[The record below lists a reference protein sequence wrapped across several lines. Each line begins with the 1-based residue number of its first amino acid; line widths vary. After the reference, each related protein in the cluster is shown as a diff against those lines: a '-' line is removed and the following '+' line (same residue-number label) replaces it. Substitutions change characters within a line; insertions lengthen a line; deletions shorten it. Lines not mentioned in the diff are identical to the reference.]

1 MTCAPTK
8 RAWSLS
14 VRLGWRLAAVMLV
27 AILLAAAA
35 VAWRALATVH
45 ELDDSALQN
54 QAWLIA
60 SRLPASR
67 EGIGRVTLPED
78 VVAPFRASDG
88 DNVFMVYQGDRLL
101 TASDPSA
108 ETHLAPLLPHPFAS
122 GFFRLP
128 AMPKHEHGMIGLIA
142 KTGPWHVV
150 VLQGRE
156 QTTVLLDS
164 LMENFLVGSVW
175 LLLPIGLATIL
186 VGVLTLRQGLQ
197 PLRQVSAAAA
207 LINPA
212 QPGARLP
219 AAELPAEIVP
229 LVRVMNE
236 ALTRLEQALD
246 AQRRFVGE
254 AAHALRTP
262 LAVLTARLDMLDEQP
277 GVAALRRDTDRMGRL
292 VGQLLNMARLEE
304 LPLDVTQWLDL
315 RAVAVD
321 AITGLVPLAL
331 RDNVDLALCEAPP
344 VPPVRGNHAALVL
357 AVTNLIEN
365 ALSHAPPGS
374 AVEVAITPPAT
385 ITVLDRG
392 PGVPQDLRERIFGRF
407 ERGPAPREGGA
418 GLGLA
423 IVAGIAAAHGGTVRA
438 TERAGGG
445 AAFVLALEQGG
456 LVAGGHDGDHV
467 LPVRPTGGARP
478 RQAAAGQLEQH
489 GAPAGNRASAGEDV
503 HDGSD
508 PK

>member
-1 MTCAPTK
+1 MTGAPAA

-35 VAWRALATVH
+35 VAWRAIATVH
-45 ELDDSALQN
+45 ALDDSALQN
-54 QAWLIA
+54 QTRLIT
-60 SRLPASR
+60 SRLPARPDSA
-67 EGIGRVTLPED
+67 GRIALPED

-88 DNVFMVYQGDRLL
+88 DNVFMVYQGDRLVA
-101 TASDPSA
+101 TSDSA
-108 ETHLAPLLPHPFAS
+108 VATDLAPLLSRPLDV

-128 AMPKHEHGMIGLIA
+128 AVPGHEHGMIGLIA

-164 LMENFLVGSVW
+164 LMENFLIGSVW

-186 VGVLTLRQGLQ
+186 VGVLTLQRGLR
-197 PLRQVSAAAA
+197 PLRQVSAAAS
-207 LINPA
+207 LVGPA

-219 AAELPAEIVP
+219 AAALPREIAP
-229 LVRVMNE
+229 LVHAVND

-246 AQRRFVGE
+246 TQRRFMAE

-262 LAVLTARLDMLDEQP
+262 LAVLTARLDMLDEQQP
-277 GVAALRRDTDRMGRL
+277 GVGALRHDADRMGRL
-292 VGQLLNMARLEE
+292 VGQLLRMARLEG
-304 LPLDVTQWLDL
+304 LPLDVTQRVDL
-315 RAVAVD
+315 RAVAVE
-321 AITGLVPLAL
+321 AISGLVPLAL
-331 RDNVDLALCEAPP
+331 RDNVDLALREEPP

-365 ALSHAPPGS
+365 ALSYAPPES
-374 AVEVAITPPAT
+374 AVEVAIAPPAR
-385 ITVLDRG
+385 IAVLDRG
-392 PGVPQDLRERIFGRF
+392 PGVPPEHRERIFGRF
-407 ERGPAPREGGA
+407 ERGPAPRDGGA

-423 IVAGIAAAHGGTVRA
+423 IVAGIAAAHGGAVHA

-445 AAFVLALEQGG
+445 AAFVIVLGQGG
-456 LVAGGHDGDHV
+456 LAAGDH
-467 LPVRPTGGARP
+467 
-478 RQAAAGQLEQH
+478 
-489 GAPAGNRASAGEDV
+489 AGNSRRGNGAGA
-503 HDGSD
+503 
-508 PK
+508 